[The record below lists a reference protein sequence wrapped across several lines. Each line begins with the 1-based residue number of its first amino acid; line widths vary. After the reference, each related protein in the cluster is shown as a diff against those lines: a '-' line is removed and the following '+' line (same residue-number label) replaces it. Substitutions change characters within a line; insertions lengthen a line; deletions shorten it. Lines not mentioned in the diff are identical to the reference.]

1 MADKHHIDAG
11 PELNIVHAAELRQGW
26 MDQLPAAPDPVELD
40 LSGVQEMDSAGVQLL
55 IALHKELTQR
65 GQALSLTRPS
75 RVVREVLETFG
86 LNQRLPL
93 VTHP

>member
-1 MADKHHIDAG
+1 MGATFHIEAG
-11 PELNIVHAAELRQGW
+11 PELNIVHAAELRQSWLAQTSATTDG
-26 MDQLPAAPDPVELD
+26 VELD

-65 GQALSLTRPS
+65 GQALSLTQPS
-75 RVVREVLETFG
+75 RVVREVLDTFG
-86 LNQRLPL
+86 LNQRLPV